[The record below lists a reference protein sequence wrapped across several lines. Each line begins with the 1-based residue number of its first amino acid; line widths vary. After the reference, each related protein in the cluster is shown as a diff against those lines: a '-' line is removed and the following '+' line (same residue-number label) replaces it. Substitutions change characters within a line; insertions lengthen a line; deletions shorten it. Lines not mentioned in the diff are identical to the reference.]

1 MSFLTP
7 IQVFF
12 SGTSIKETS
21 LLQLQV
27 DWKKTKI
34 QHRLRSGGQQSQ
46 KNESVQERKTSLNQW
61 SI

>member
-21 LLQLQV
+21 LLHLQV
-27 DWKKTKI
+27 DWNKTKI
-34 QHRLRSGGQQSQ
+34 QRSGGQQSLH
-46 KNESVQERKTSLNQW
+46 NESVPERKTSLNQW